1 MQIFEYLFALGSVQK
16 NKPRD
21 AQDIQQSRLLLF
33 KCTSKRFLSLDWR
46 TRLTNIIAQVKT
58 RILTLNLFE
67 VCLFDMATDQLMWVH
82 VTSILLPSC
91 TFNLVVHTTLVKVHT

>member
-1 MQIFEYLFALGSVQK
+1 MQLFEYSFALGSEEK
-16 NKPRD
+16 NRPRD

-46 TRLTNIIAQVKT
+46 TRLTNTIAQVKI

-67 VCLFDMATDQLMWVH
+67 VFLFDMFTE
-82 VTSILLPSC
+82 
-91 TFNLVVHTTLVKVHT
+91 